1 MRVRGSNFGPAPVV
15 YAGLS
20 VAPAHVCSSSS
31 DEVVF
36 IVPAGEGSG
45 GAGYSVYLV
54 AADQTSQAAT
64 PLRVQYADPVV
75 TAVTPTGPTAGGV
88 RITVTGA
95 NFGVSTPTVWLGASR
110 VSMAPCASV
119 VRLSHS
125 ALTCTLPAGSGQRL
139 SVFMSVADLPAGD
152 LAQGASFSYNR
163 PVITQVRVRAR
174 VCGVAARGKG
184 CVRGA
189 VVYPAWAVCLWLG

>member
-1 MRVRGSNFGPAPVV
+1 MRVRGSNFGSAPVV

-20 VAPAHVCSSSS
+20 VAPAHVCASTS

-36 IVPAGEGSG
+36 IVPPGEGSG
-45 GAGYSVYLV
+45 GAGYSVHIV
-54 AADQTSQAAT
+54 AADQSSLAAT
-64 PLRVQYADPVV
+64 PLRMQYADPVV
-75 TAVTPTGPTAGGV
+75 TAVTPSGPTTGGV

-95 NFGVSTPTVWLGASR
+95 NFGVSTPSVWMGSSR
-110 VSMAPCASV
+110 LSLAPCGTV

-139 SVFMSVADLPAGD
+139 SVFVSVADLPAAG

-163 PVITQVRVRAR
+163 PVITQVRLWECVQCAR
-174 VCGVAARGKG
+174 VSRQ
-184 CVRGA
+184 CVGTRVSRLLRLSGIA
-189 VVYPAWAVCLWLG
+189 PER